1 MVQLTISCRFL
12 CLMMTSVVQ
21 ATELARQESTGSTGE
36 DVVVVVEDVVGD
48 VVGRTRH
55 SRSV

>member
-1 MVQLTISCRFL
+1 
-12 CLMMTSVVQ
+12 MMTSVVQ